1 MEVVEDHPV
10 CRTEK
15 IESCS
20 GNSTSCRLVSVN
32 RCHIESRAVRRAQPE
47 TRCERIPSKLCGMVK
62 CREGRVEC
70 KDEVITRVEQVP
82 VEACQFQP
90 QEVCQQV
97 EDSCRTI
104 VRRICRRPRRRRKVC
119 RRKNGERKGGNGS
132 QGVRRRRVIQ
142 TDSK

>member
-10 CRTEK
+10 CRTKK
-15 IESCS
+15 IDSCS

-82 VEACQFQP
+82 VEACQFLP

-104 VRRICRRPRRRRKVC
+104 VRRICRRP
-119 RRKNGERKGGNGS
+119 N
-132 QGVRRRRVIQ
+132 RRRRVVRRRNGEQKEGKGFQGVQRKKVTQ
-142 TDSK
+142 TDTT